1 MCKFNLFINYRPRI
15 LVNNVLIQESDV
27 QSLPALFR
35 ARLNKTPDAMA
46 YRQYDVAS
54 QAWSQSSWSEMSNEI
69 ARWQGAFQKD
79 GLKSGDRVAIMVK
92 NSREWVVF
100 DQAALGLGLVTVP
113 LYVDDRPDNVA
124 YIINHAEVKL
134 LFVQDKPQW
143 KRLLKAE
150 VNLGELKRIISVKR
164 ISEDDEPD
172 DAKLESLSDWLFGVS
187 GELQTKESALD
198 DLASIVY
205 TSGTTGRS
213 KGVML
218 SHRNILSNAFAATS
232 CTHWQGGER
241 FLSFLP
247 LSHMLERT
255 AGYYMPIIL
264 GAEVIYAR
272 SIATLGEDLQTVKP
286 TTLISVPRIY
296 ERVYGKIQ
304 DGLKS
309 KSSVAK
315 FLFNSAVNV
324 GWKRFQVEQGRES
337 WHPKLIFWPILNKLV
352 ASKVLEKLGGE
363 LSLAVCGGAALSEQV
378 AKLFIGLGLPLVQ
391 GYGLTESSPVTNVN
405 RIEDNIPSSIGTA
418 LTGTEIRIGENDEL
432 QCKGPCS
439 MMGYWKNE
447 QATKESFTDDGW
459 LKTGDK
465 ARIDK
470 DGHAYITGRLKDI
483 MVLANGEK
491 VPPSDIELAISVD
504 GLFEQVLLVGEAR
517 PFLSII
523 AVLNEDAWADM
534 AVSLHIHPESPDA
547 FSQRNVEKAVL
558 NRISARLKDFPGYA
572 KIRRAHI
579 TLEQWTVDGGLLTPT
594 LKIKRPKVLERFE
607 SEIDALYENH

>member
-1 MCKFNLFINYRPRI
+1 
-15 LVNNVLIQESDV
+15 VNNGLIQESEV
-27 QSLPALFR
+27 QSLPGLFR
-35 ARLNKTPDAMA
+35 ARLDKTPDAMA

-54 QAWSQSSWSEMSNEI
+54 QSWSQSSWSEMSNEI

-79 GLKSGDRVAIMVK
+79 GLVPGDKVAIMVK

-143 KRLLKAE
+143 KRLLKAD
-150 VNLGELKRIISVKR
+150 VNLGDLQRIISVKR

-218 SHRNILSNAFAATS
+218 SHRNILANAFAAS
-232 CTHWQGGER
+232 ACTQWQGGER

-272 SIATLGEDLQTVKP
+272 SIATLGEDLQIVKP

-296 ERVYGKIQ
+296 ERVYAKIQ

-324 GWKRFQVEQGRES
+324 GWKKFQVEQGREH

-418 LTGTEIRIGENDEL
+418 LPGTEVRIGENDEL

-439 MMGYWKNE
+439 MLGYWKNE
-447 QATKESFTDDGW
+447 QATKESFTEDGW

-465 ARIDK
+465 GRIDK

-483 MVLANGEK
+483 MVLSNGEK
-491 VPPSDIELAISVD
+491 IPPGDIELAISVD
-504 GLFEQVLLVGEAR
+504 GLFEQVLLIGEAR

-523 AVLNEDAWADM
+523 VVLNEDAWADL

-547 FSQRNVEKAVL
+547 FSQRKVEKAVL

-572 KIRRAHI
+572 KVRRAHI
-579 TLEQWTVDGGLLTPT
+579 TLEPWTVDDGLLTPT

-607 SEIDALYENH
+607 AEINELYENH

>member
-1 MCKFNLFINYRPRI
+1 MDNA
-15 LVNNVLIQESDV
+15 LIQESDV

-54 QAWSQSSWSEMSNEI
+54 QAWSQSSWFEMSNEI

-79 GLKSGDRVAIMVK
+79 GLQAGDKVAIMVK

-143 KRLLKAE
+143 KRLLKAD
-150 VNLGELKRIISVKR
+150 VNLGGLKRIISVKR

-172 DAKLESLSDWLFGVS
+172 DPKLESLSDWLFGVS
-187 GELQTKESALD
+187 GELQTKESSLD
-198 DLASIVY
+198 ELATIVY

-218 SHRNILSNAFAATS
+218 SHRNILANAFSAAS
-232 CTHWQGGER
+232 CTQWKGGER

-255 AGYYMPIIL
+255 AGYYMPIIV

-272 SIATLGEDLQTVKP
+272 SIATLGEDLQIVKP

-309 KSSVAK
+309 KSPVAK
-315 FLFNSAVNV
+315 FLFNAAVNV
-324 GWKRFQVEQGRES
+324 GWKKFQVQQHRES
-337 WHPKLIFWPILNKLV
+337 WHPMLMFWPILNKLV
-352 ASKVLEKLGGE
+352 ASKILEKLGGE
-363 LSLAVCGGAALSEQV
+363 LHLAVCGGAALSEQV

-405 RIEDNIPSSIGTA
+405 RVEDNIPSSIGTV
-418 LTGTEIRIGENDEL
+418 LPGTEIRIGKLDEL

-447 QATKESFTDDGW
+447 QATKETFTEDGW

-483 MVLANGEK
+483 LVLANGEK
-491 VPPSDIELAISVD
+491 VSPGDIELAIAVD
-504 GLFEQVLLVGEAR
+504 SLFEQVMLIGEAR
-517 PFLSII
+517 AFLSII
-523 AVLNEDAWADM
+523 VVLNPDAWADL
-534 AVSLHIHPESPDA
+534 AVGLHIHPESPDA
-547 FSQRNVEKAVL
+547 FSQRAVEKAVL
-558 NRISARLKDFPGYA
+558 NRISARLNNFPGYA
-572 KIRRAHI
+572 KIRRAHM
-579 TLEQWTVDGGLLTPT
+579 TLVPWTVDDGLLTPT
-594 LKIKRPKVLERFE
+594 LKIKRPKVLERYK
-607 SEIDALYENH
+607 SEIDALYESR

>member
-1 MCKFNLFINYRPRI
+1 
-15 LVNNVLIQESDV
+15 VNNALIQEADV

-35 ARLNKTPDAMA
+35 ARLNQTPDAMA

-54 QAWSQSSWSEMSNEI
+54 QTWSQSSWSEMSNEI

-79 GLKSGDRVAIMVK
+79 GLESGDRVAIMVK

-143 KRLLKAE
+143 KRLLKAD
-150 VNLGELKRIISVKR
+150 VNLGELKRIISIKR

-218 SHRNILSNAFAATS
+218 SHRNILSNAFAATA
-232 CTHWQGGER
+232 CTQWQGGER

-272 SIATLGEDLQTVKP
+272 SIATLGEDLQIVKP

-315 FLFNSAVNV
+315 FLFNAAVSV
-324 GWKRFQVEQGRES
+324 GWKKFQVEQGREA

-405 RIEDNIPSSIGTA
+405 RIDDNIPSSIGTA
-418 LTGTEIRIGENDEL
+418 VKGTEIRIGENDEL

-439 MMGYWKNE
+439 MLGYWKNE

-504 GLFEQVLLVGEAR
+504 GLFEQVLLIGEAR
-517 PFLSII
+517 PFLSIVV
-523 AVLNEDAWADM
+523 VLNEDAWADL
-534 AVSLHIHPESPDA
+534 AVSLSIHPESPDA

-558 NRISARLKDFPGYA
+558 KRISTRLKDFPGYA

-579 TLEQWTVDGGLLTPT
+579 TLEPWTVDDGLLTPT

>member
-1 MCKFNLFINYRPRI
+1 M
-15 LVNNVLIQESDV
+15 NNGLIQESEV
-27 QSLPALFR
+27 QSLPGLFR
-35 ARLNKTPDAMA
+35 ARLDKTPDAMA

-54 QAWSQSSWSEMSNEI
+54 QSWSQSSWSEMSNEI

-79 GLKSGDRVAIMVK
+79 GLVPGDKVAIMVK

-143 KRLLKAE
+143 KRLLKAD
-150 VNLGELKRIISVKR
+150 VNLGDLQRIISVKR

-218 SHRNILSNAFAATS
+218 SHRNILANAFAAS
-232 CTHWQGGER
+232 ACTQWQGGER

-272 SIATLGEDLQTVKP
+272 SIATLGEDLQIVKP

-296 ERVYGKIQ
+296 ERVYAKIQ

-324 GWKRFQVEQGRES
+324 GWKKFQVEQGREH

-418 LTGTEIRIGENDEL
+418 LPGTEVRIGENDEL

-439 MMGYWKNE
+439 MLGYWKNE
-447 QATKESFTDDGW
+447 QATKESFTEDGW

-465 ARIDK
+465 GRIDK

-483 MVLANGEK
+483 MVLSNGEK
-491 VPPSDIELAISVD
+491 IPPGDIELAISVD
-504 GLFEQVLLVGEAR
+504 GLFEQVLLIGEAR

-523 AVLNEDAWADM
+523 VVLNEDAWADL

-547 FSQRNVEKAVL
+547 FSQRKVEKAVL

-572 KIRRAHI
+572 KVRRAHI
-579 TLEQWTVDGGLLTPT
+579 TLEPWTVDDGLLTPT

-607 SEIDALYENH
+607 AEINELYENH

>member
-1 MCKFNLFINYRPRI
+1 MDNA
-15 LVNNVLIQESDV
+15 LIKESDV

-54 QAWSQSSWSEMSNEI
+54 QAWSQSSWFEMSNEI

-79 GLKSGDRVAIMVK
+79 GLQAGDKVAIMVK

-143 KRLLKAE
+143 KRLLKAD

-172 DAKLESLSDWLFGVS
+172 DPKLESLSDWLFGVS
-187 GELQTKESALD
+187 GELQTKESSLD
-198 DLASIVY
+198 ELATIVY

-218 SHRNILSNAFAATS
+218 SHRNILANAFSAAS
-232 CTHWQGGER
+232 CTQWKGGER

-255 AGYYMPIIL
+255 AGYYMPIIV

-272 SIATLGEDLQTVKP
+272 SIATLGEDLQIVKP

-315 FLFNSAVNV
+315 FLFNAAVNV
-324 GWKRFQVEQGRES
+324 GWKRFQVQQHRES
-337 WHPKLIFWPILNKLV
+337 WHPMLVFWPILNKLV
-352 ASKVLEKLGGE
+352 AAKILEKLGGE
-363 LSLAVCGGAALSEQV
+363 LHLAVCGGAALSEQV

-405 RIEDNIPSSIGTA
+405 RIEDNIPSSIGTV
-418 LTGTEIRIGENDEL
+418 LPGTEIRIGKLDEL

-447 QATKESFTDDGW
+447 QATKESFTEDGW

-483 MVLANGEK
+483 LVLANGEK
-491 VPPSDIELAISVD
+491 VSPGDIELAIAVD
-504 GLFEQVLLVGEAR
+504 SLFEQVMLIGEAR
-517 PFLSII
+517 AFLSII
-523 AVLNEDAWADM
+523 VVLNPDAWADL
-534 AVSLHIHPESPDA
+534 AVGLHIHPESPDA
-547 FSQRNVEKAVL
+547 FSQRAVEKAVL
-558 NRISARLKDFPGYA
+558 NRISARLNNFPGYA
-572 KIRRAHI
+572 KIRRAHM
-579 TLEQWTVDGGLLTPT
+579 TLVPWTVDDGLLTPT
-594 LKIKRPKVLERFE
+594 LKIKRPKVLEHFKA
-607 SEIDALYENH
+607 EIDALYESR